1 MVEHKP
7 TKALYAVKYV
17 NKAKCM
23 RSRAVQHILQE
34 RRLLE
39 KVCGKPPT
47 VLTSSTN
54 ATQIHHPFAVNLR
67 FAFQD
72 DENCFFVLDFMSGGS
87 LRRKTSLVT
96 CDPLLD

>member
-39 KVCGKPPT
+39 KVCGMPPKMLIT
-47 VLTSSTN
+47 RLM
-54 ATQIHHPFAVNLR
+54 P
-67 FAFQD
+67 
-72 DENCFFVLDFMSGGS
+72 
-87 LRRKTSLVT
+87 
-96 CDPLLD
+96 P

>member
-1 MVEHKP
+1 MYEVACCATHIAGE
-7 TKALYAVKYV
+7 ALVG
-17 NKAKCM
+17 
-23 RSRAVQHILQE
+23 E
-34 RRLLE
+34 G
-39 KVCGKPPT
+39 VCGKPPT

-87 LRRKTSLVT
+87 LRRKLSPVA